1 MLIHGI
7 FAKTKYCF
15 NMKTIYECPQS
26 KGIRVS
32 TILAFLFVLIALI
45 LGIYFFTKLGRSAE
59 AIILT
64 SVLVGVAFSSFL
76 VFPLYIISDDEGI
89 GIKTLVRTIRIS
101 FQDIDHIERL
111 DGGER
116 LFGIKDA
123 VRLFGVGGVFGF
135 IGWFRMKGIGTF
147 RSYITDEKKAFLIY
161 RKNGVPIAISVSEPE
176 EFLPYYLKGGTK

>member
-1 MLIHGI
+1 
-7 FAKTKYCF
+7 
-15 NMKTIYECPQS
+15 MKTIYECPQS
-26 KGIRVS
+26 KGVRVS
-32 TILAFLFVLIALI
+32 TALALVFVLVALI
-45 LGIYFFTKLGRSAE
+45 LEIYLFTELGRSLE
-59 AIILT
+59 AVILT
-64 SVLVGVAFSSFL
+64 SVLLLVAFSSFL

-89 GIKTLVRTIRIS
+89 GIRTLIRTRRIS
-101 FQDIDHIERL
+101 FQEIERIERL
-111 DGGER
+111 DSGER

-161 RKNGVPIAISVSEPE
+161 RKNGLPIAISVSEPD

>member
-1 MLIHGI
+1 
-7 FAKTKYCF
+7 
-15 NMKTIYECPQS
+15 MKTIYECPQS

-32 TILAFLFVLIALI
+32 TILAFLFVLIVLI
-45 LGIYFFTKLGRSAE
+45 LGIYFLTEMGQIVE

-64 SVLVGVAFSSFL
+64 SVVLGVAFSSFL
-76 VFPLYIISDDEGI
+76 VFPLYIISDEEGI
-89 GIKTLVRTIRIS
+89 GIKTLVRTIHIP

-111 DGGER
+111 DNGKR

-123 VRLFGVGGVFGF
+123 VRLFGIGGVFGF
-135 IGWFRMKGIGTF
+135 IGWFRLKGGGIF

-176 EFLPYYLKGGTK
+176 EFIPYYLKGDSK

>member
-1 MLIHGI
+1 
-7 FAKTKYCF
+7 
-15 NMKTIYECPQS
+15 MKTIYECPQS
-26 KGIRVS
+26 KGVRVS
-32 TILAFLFVLIALI
+32 TALALVFVLVALI
-45 LGIYFFTKLGRSAE
+45 LEIYFFTELGRSLE
-59 AIILT
+59 AVILT
-64 SVLVGVAFSSFL
+64 SVLLLVAFSSFL

-89 GIKTLVRTIRIS
+89 GIRTLIRTRRIS
-101 FQDIDHIERL
+101 FQEIERIERL
-111 DGGER
+111 DSGER

-161 RKNGVPIAISVSEPE
+161 RKNGLPIAISVSEPD